1 MNDLS
6 QNRHMNVFPHNRS
19 SGNRSGDKIIV
30 ELWGEKE
37 LIGFNEINLKP
48 LYNTNQRMINS
59 SLEPIYLY
67 DDHREVLDF
76 KGSKTKGYFNLNL
89 CYGTISQVQNLLNQ
103 NHRRLVKK

>member
-1 MNDLS
+1 
-6 QNRHMNVFPHNRS
+6 MNVFPHNRS
-19 SGNRSGDKIIV
+19 SVNRSGDKIIV

-37 LIGFNEINLKP
+37 LIGFSEISLKP

-67 DDHREVLDF
+67 DEHKEVVDF
-76 KGSKTKGYFNLNL
+76 KGAKTKGYFDLKL

-103 NHRRLVKK
+103 NNRR